1 MPKIVCI
8 IQSRL
13 NSSRLPNKA
22 LLQIPPESGVSMLEL
37 VIRKCL
43 LATKLD
49 EVIVVTPDKFI
60 AKLCNRWNISAFMP
74 VWEGRDVLREYYEAA
89 LHCQA
94 DIVVRIT
101 GDTPLIQPE
110 IIDKCVQ
117 EFLDN
122 DCDIAYNT
130 DESTGQLNGEG
141 ADVEVFSFD
150 ALKQAYYKA
159 ENEER
164 EHVSPY
170 VRKNLKSYF
179 VPGAPLNICSVN
191 TYEDYLK
198 VCRIVIEKQKN
209 TPHIYVDILRPGFIV
224 N

>member
-1 MPKIVCI
+1 MAKIVCI

-89 LHCQA
+89 LHYQA

-122 DCDIAYNT
+122 DAEYVYN
-130 DESTGQLNGEG
+130 SEG
-141 ADVEVFSFD
+141 KYNDGCDVEVFGYD
-150 ALKQAYYKA
+150 ALKQAFCNAKGQ
-159 ENEER
+159 ER
-164 EHVSPY
+164 EHVGLWLK
-170 VRKNLKSYF
+170 RNLKKKFCPDKPTYEVES
-179 VPGAPLNICSVN
+179 ID

-198 VCRIVIEKQKN
+198 VCRFILEKQHDFRQISYGIKLN
-209 TPHIYVDILRPGFIV
+209 V
-224 N
+224 